1 MNTLRYA
8 RQTVALAGA
17 LAFFSFAGITAT
29 ANAQTDEASLARGA
43 QPDTTPQQRYQSA
56 IREAGGGLKVSLQE
70 CKGLEA
76 SGRKS
81 CEGQARSRYKQDMA
95 KARQMLRDPSVRPID
110 VMGGPIRTTESTYE
124 IRK

>member
-56 IREAGGGLKVSLQE
+56 IREAGGGLKVSEVIGPPAPQTVPKKHVALT
-70 CKGLEA
+70 
-76 SGRKS
+76 
-81 CEGQARSRYKQDMA
+81 SRMWQGGTQH
-95 KARQMLRDPSVRPID
+95 RRRP
-110 VMGGPIRTTESTYE
+110 
-124 IRK
+124 K

>member
-56 IREAGGGLKVSLQE
+56 IREAGGG
-70 CKGLEA
+70 
-76 SGRKS
+76 
-81 CEGQARSRYKQDMA
+81 SRLACRNA
-95 KARQMLRDPSVRPID
+95 KALKPLAGEAAKDKLGHATNRIWPKQGKCFATRRSGPS
-110 VMGGPIRTTESTYE
+110 M
-124 IRK
+124 